1 MRRLLLFNLMTD
13 ADNPVLGFTTTWINA
28 LAKHFD
34 HIDVLTMQA
43 GRLAVAENV
52 QVYSLGKELGY
63 SEIRRAL
70 QFYHL
75 LWRLLRRNH
84 YDACFAHMN
93 QLFALMGAP
102 LLKLYRIPITLW
114 YAHKSTP
121 RTLWLAEKLVDHIVT
136 SSAEGFRMPSRKLY
150 IIGQGIDTNLFS
162 PNKQTH
168 QRAFTLISTGRLAPV
183 KRLETIIAA
192 LNVLVHQ
199 EHMDVKLRLVGSAA
213 PEQADYEIQLRRL
226 VDEYNLYTRVEFV
239 GAVAYENLPA
249 EYHQADVM
257 VNMSLTGS
265 MDKAVLEAMACE
277 LPVITANEAYQK
289 ILAQWADTLL
299 IPPESPEILPKRLA
313 QIVTT
318 SPDERAKLGQMLRQI
333 VVTEHSL
340 EQLVRRLLEIL

>member
-13 ADNPVLGFTTTWINA
+13 ADDPVLGFTTTWINA

-52 QVYSLGKELGY
+52 QVYSLGKEMAY
-63 SEIRRAL
+63 SEIHRAFR
-70 QFYHL
+70 FYRL
-75 LWRLLRRNH
+75 LWGLLRRNH

-102 LLKLYRIPITLW
+102 LLRLYRIPQTLW

-121 RTLWLAEKLVDHIVT
+121 RTLWLAEKWVNQIVT
-136 SSAEGFRMPSRKLY
+136 SSAEGFRMPSRKLH
-150 IIGQGIDTNLFS
+150 IIGQGIDTTLFS
-162 PNKQTH
+162 PNKQPH

-213 PEQADYEIQLRRL
+213 PEQTDYEIQLRRL
-226 VDEYNLYTRVEFV
+226 VDEYDLYTHVEFV

-299 IPPESPEILPKRLA
+299 IPPESPEILPKRLT
-313 QIVTT
+313 QIVTL
-318 SPDERAKLGQMLRQI
+318 SPDERAKLGQTLRQI